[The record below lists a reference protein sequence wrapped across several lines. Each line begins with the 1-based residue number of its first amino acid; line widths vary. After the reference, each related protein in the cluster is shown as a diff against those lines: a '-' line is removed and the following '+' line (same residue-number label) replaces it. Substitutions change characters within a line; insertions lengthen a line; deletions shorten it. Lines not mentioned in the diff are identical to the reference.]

1 MDFIMFSTD
10 LSRNPRWRTLADE
23 PDARLAFLS
32 FMTTKLNQYIG
43 LFQLPLPIYVYDA
56 MMSEHR
62 LRRALATLDKS
73 GMIEFDAVSE
83 VVRIDGW
90 FDERRTPNNAKYLKA
105 TIKNFDP
112 ANLPRGE
119 IMARSVAELTLAVL
133 EKARTF
139 KVNPKNPAASER
151 HRGEY
156 VGVMLAFLERGLVDI
171 DGLAEAILR
180 KLSGSDPR
188 LSSYLRRLTE
198 ELPQLE
204 NCGKTIEVG
213 VMRESSSSSER
224 PSQDARNTFGTVSEG
239 FRYPQET
246 LSEDSANGSDTVGEE
261 VEQRSINI
269 DGDDGS
275 EIGPLTST
283 INSTLAVEA
292 RRG

>member
-1 MDFIMFSTD
+1 MFSTD

-23 PDARLAFLS
+23 PDARLAYLS

-56 MMSEHR
+56 MMPEPR
-62 LRRALATLDKS
+62 LRRALATLHKS
-73 GMIEFDAVSE
+73 GIIEFDDASE

-105 TIKNFDP
+105 TIKNFDQ
-112 ANLPRGE
+112 ANLPRGK

-156 VGVMLAFLERGLVDI
+156 IGVMLAFLERGLVDI
-171 DGLAEAILR
+171 DGLAEAILQ

-188 LSSYLRRLTE
+188 LSSYLQRLTE

-204 NCGKTIEVG
+204 NCGRIVPVG
-213 VMRESSSSSER
+213 AIGKAIPSSEPR
-224 PSQDARNTFGTVSEG
+224 SEESRNALGAVLG
-239 FRYPQET
+239 DFRYSQET
-246 LSEDSANGSDTVGEE
+246 LSEGFADGSETAREE
-261 VEQRSINI
+261 VEQRNI
-269 DGDDGS
+269 DIDDGQR
-275 EIGPLTST
+275 IGPLKST
-283 INSTLAVEA
+283 LESTLAVEA
-292 RRG
+292 RRC